1 LAFSALSAS
10 LLLIAP
16 AAAEAQQ
23 RAAAQRPAQPAQRPA
38 AQPAQRQAPVSAV
51 PLPDPLTLTKLVW
64 STMAAVDHANRTG
77 NYAVLRALGSP
88 SFQASN
94 SAQSLSGV
102 FAGVRQIRL
111 DLSNTLLIEPLF
123 EFPPAVQ
130 NGLLRMRGAFRMR
143 PTGVAFDLLFQ
154 WNNGW
159 VLEGIA
165 VEPLAMT
172 AR

>member
-1 LAFSALSAS
+1 MASAALAA
-10 LLLIAP
+10 LLLCVSAP
-16 AAAEAQQ
+16 ASAQ
-23 RAAAQRPAQPAQRPA
+23 AQRPAPA
-38 AQPAQRQAPVSAV
+38 AQAPRASIV

-77 NYAVLRALGSP
+77 NYAVLRALGTP
-88 SFQASN
+88 SFQTAN
-94 SAQSLSGV
+94 SATSLSGV

-111 DLSNTLLIEPLF
+111 DMSNTLLIEPLF

-130 NGLLRMRGAFRMR
+130 NGYLRMRGAFRMR

-154 WNNGW
+154 WNNGNW
-159 VLEGIA
+159 QLEGIA

-172 AR
+172 VQSPR